1 MKTIFKIPV
10 LLLALMLVVSC
21 GDSKKEEEKAS
32 TIINIE
38 KPDGWFDMNTDNAM
52 AKNLQRTTLNSE
64 ELLNDMKLKE
74 SNVLYFFTKY
84 DPKNYSG
91 ISPTINATLL
101 KNIYGHSLE
110 DLKNQAEST
119 MGQLRD
125 AGMEEVFL
133 KSSNIVNLKNG
144 KKAVEIK
151 STFKLPGRPEKVIS
165 SIYSFFISKNWFIQL
180 ALSCTDNED
189 CDEVFNKVLENL

>member
-1 MKTIFKIPV
+1 MKKLI
-10 LLLALMLVVSC
+10 LLLFIFLFFESPIY
-21 GDSKKEEEKAS
+21 SQNKEDVKAS

-38 KPDGWFDMNTDNAM
+38 KPDGWFDMNTNNALT
-52 AKNLQRTTLNSE
+52 KNLKLTTLNSE

-74 SNVLYFFTKY
+74 SNVLYSFTKY
-84 DPKNYSG
+84 DIKNYSG
-91 ISPTINATLL
+91 ISPTINAILT
-101 KNIYGHSLE
+101 KNIYGLSLA
-110 DLKNQAEST
+110 DIKNQAEST
-119 MGQLRD
+119 MIGQLRD
-125 AGMEEVFL
+125 AGMEEVFF
-133 KSSNIVNLKNG
+133 KSTNIVNLKNG

-180 ALSCTDNED
+180 AFSCTDNED